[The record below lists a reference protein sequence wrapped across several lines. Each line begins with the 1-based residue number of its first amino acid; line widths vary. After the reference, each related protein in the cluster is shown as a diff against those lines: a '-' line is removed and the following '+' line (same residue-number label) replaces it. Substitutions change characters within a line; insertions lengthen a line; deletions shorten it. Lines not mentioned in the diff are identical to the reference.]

1 MRHVSLLC
9 LWLLHR
15 HNADGASKSTNEHG
29 AHKKGRTKE
38 HNSKELPHVTLKSK
52 EGKPL
57 HVTLSSKERAQQ
69 RHDNIVARNQAAQ
82 RAEDAE
88 WDPLRRQRAARQRL
102 RHHHAAFVPPSR
114 DAAPLCGSDKFPM
127 RVRSYSQLNEDE
139 RLLRS
144 YFWDKRGGNVS
155 RDWRLQRRLDV
166 EHITVRGDVRLD
178 GAAGGSEPAPL
189 RRVCPA
195 LPQGDPGQGRG
206 LPRRRARAFWTG
218 AGPGARLGP
227 RLRAAVAGG
236 PDRHDPG
243 DLRAF

>member
-15 HNADGASKSTNEHG
+15 HNAEGASKSTNEHG
-29 AHKKGRTKE
+29 AHKKGRGNE

-127 RVRSYSQLNEDE
+127 RLRSYSQLNAVWK
-139 RLLRS
+139 S
-144 YFWDKRGGNVS
+144 S
-155 RDWRLQRRLDV
+155 
-166 EHITVRGDVRLD
+166 
-178 GAAGGSEPAPL
+178 SE
-189 RRVCPA
+189 
-195 LPQGDPGQGRG
+195 
-206 LPRRRARAFWTG
+206 
-218 AGPGARLGP
+218 LGYVI
-227 RLRAAVAGG
+227 L
-236 PDRHDPG
+236 HTIEQTQ
-243 DLRAF
+243 